1 VLVGSEGSELVD
13 GGDDVVV
20 EVVDDAGVTVDE
32 VAGGVVLDD
41 GEVVDDPVTSA
52 VDVVVVADVGLSG
65 DVHPAGG
72 AVAPV
77 WPGMSTVPAQPK
89 FENSASLVMVVPSTK

>member
-1 VLVGSEGSELVD
+1 VLVGSEGSEVVD

-20 EVVDDAGVTVDE
+20 DGGVTVDE
-32 VAGGVVLDD
+32 VAGGVVVDG
-41 GEVVDDPVTSA
+41 GEVVVDPVGA

-65 DVHPAGG
+65 EVHPVGG
-72 AVAPV
+72 AVEPV

-89 FENSASLVMVVPSTK
+89 FEKSASLVMAVPSAK